1 MDRRIEMALGIL
13 LGFAGLGVFAPVS
26 LGQAAGTPTQMQV
39 PEQSPLPVL
48 REATLAGLFQN
59 PLAYLGVPAH
69 VTFQVEA
76 VPADWNPYVTRFGP
90 GDWAAVSA
98 WGDEQLLWEKVAYDH
113 PAGLLFAR
121 RGTPPAAQLA
131 RATRYE
137 RYSAEVVVRQ
147 VFLGRPWIEIRS
159 MQRSPQQVTEGAV
172 LHASRALNL
181 MEGEHW
187 SFAIEDFGRALTSDL
202 PVHARAQLERLRTEC
217 QQRETARTAV
227 RVIPAA
233 RSPKK

>member
-1 MDRRIEMALGIL
+1 MALGIL
-13 LGFAGLGVFAPVS
+13 LGFAGLGVRAREP
-26 LGQAAGTPTQMQV
+26 GQAARPQTAVQV
-39 PEQSPLPVL
+39 PRAVAAARPARGDPGRAL
-48 REATLAGLFQN
+48 QN

-69 VTFQVEA
+69 VTLQVEA
-76 VPADWNPYVTRFGP
+76 VPRGLESLCDALGP

-98 WGDEQLLWEKVAYDH
+98 WGDEQLLWEKAAYDH
-113 PAGLLFAR
+113 PVGLLFAR
-121 RGTPPAAQLA
+121 RGTASAAQLA

-159 MQRSPQQVTEGAV
+159 LQRSPQQVTEGAV

-187 SFAIEDFGRALTSDL
+187 SFAIEDFGRALSSDL
-202 PVHARAQLERLRTEC
+202 PARAR
-217 QQRETARTAV
+217 
-227 RVIPAA
+227 AA
-233 RSPKK
+233 